1 MRILVVEDE
10 KRMADLIKRGLEENG
25 HTAAVAYDGIDG
37 LRMAESYAFDAIVLD
52 VMLPG
57 QDGFGVLKTLRAH
70 KVAVPVLMLTAR
82 DSVTDKV
89 AGLDLGA
96 DDYLTK
102 PFDLPELEARVRALI
117 RRGQSGGI
125 AENIL
130 RQQLMQK
137 RRLHT
142 VQPEATLQ
150 MRGQGARPAWASD
163 FGGHEL
169 AASLGQQ
176 VDVNHRPTIL
186 GNAIPNRTGRR
197 IHEAAFH
204 PRLGDDELALLVE
217 ALAVRQVERQ
227 GHVLHRRSGEARSKI
242 FGPSAGR
249 IHVEAAVRRHQRP
262 HRSPE
267 SEGRGHRDDVPAH
280 SLQRVDPELRMAKSP
295 SADDILAVAR
305 DADAILVTYAK
316 LPGELLRQLTRC
328 KAIGRFGLGVDN
340 IDIKSAAELGIMVT
354 YVPDYCMHEVS
365 DHAMA
370 LLLALARKIPLS
382 NKLVQAGRWEMP
394 AVVPIH
400 RLAGRVLGLV
410 GFGNIPRAVAPKAKA
425 FGLRVVTYDPYVS
438 QEVLAAAGVEAVT
451 FDRLLGI
458 SDFVSIHAPLMPATR
473 GLFNAE
479 TFRKMK
485 RGAALINTARGPL
498 VDEDALVAALD
509 SGQLGAAALDVVAVE
524 PLPKDAKLIGRD
536 NVILTPHT
544 GFYSVE
550 ALDEL
555 QTKCAA
561 DVARVLSGEKPI
573 YPVKAA

>member
-1 MRILVVEDE
+1 MPR
-10 KRMADLIKRGLEENG
+10 
-25 HTAAVAYDGIDG
+25 
-37 LRMAESYAFDAIVLD
+37 
-52 VMLPG
+52 
-57 QDGFGVLKTLRAH
+57 
-70 KVAVPVLMLTAR
+70 PVIA
-82 DSVTDKV
+82 VTDSPFPS
-89 AGLDLGA
+89 LD
-96 DDYLTK
+96 
-102 PFDLPELEARVRALI
+102 
-117 RRGQSGGI
+117 
-125 AENIL
+125 
-130 RQQLMQK
+130 
-137 RRLHT
+137 
-142 VQPEATLQ
+142 
-150 MRGQGARPAWASD
+150 PAK
-163 FGGHEL
+163 
-169 AASLGQQ
+169 AA
-176 VDVNHRPTIL
+176 
-186 GNAIPNRTGRR
+186 
-197 IHEAAFH
+197 
-204 PRLGDDELALLVE
+204 
-217 ALAVRQVERQ
+217 
-227 GHVLHRRSGEARSKI
+227 
-242 FGPSAGR
+242 
-249 IHVEAAVRRHQRP
+249 
-262 HRSPE
+262 
-267 SEGRGHRDDVPAH
+267 
-280 SLQRVDPELRMAKSP
+280 LQRVDPELRMAKSP

-410 GFGNIPRAVAPKAKA
+410 GFGNIPRALTPKAEA
-425 FGLRVVTYDPYVS
+425 FGLRVVTHDPYVS
-438 QEVLAAAGVEAVT
+438 REVLAAAGVEAVT
-451 FDRLLGI
+451 FDRLLDI